1 MDVVSE
7 NRVEMVTL
15 KQDSHFI
22 QAATPPFNAF
32 QCGMKLEAGDP
43 RNEGAVCVATVV
55 GVIGSRLRVRFDGCD
70 NSHDI
75 WRVIDSGD
83 IHPVGWC
90 EGNGGVLR
98 PPVGKK
104 LKP

>member
-1 MDVVSE
+1 M
-7 NRVEMVTL
+7 
-15 KQDSHFI
+15 
-22 QAATPPFNAF
+22 QAATPPFNGF
-32 QCGMKLEAGDP
+32 QCGMKLEAADP
-43 RNEGAVCVATVV
+43 RNEGVVCVATVV
-55 GVIGSRLRVRFDGCD
+55 GVIGSRLRLRFDGCH

-90 EGNGGVLR
+90 EGNGGILK

-104 LKP
+104 VSYTLFI